1 MGRLWLLV
9 MTNLATVDNTGKITA
24 MANIT
29 VKTADGAKTA
39 VCALTVTAPAEG

>member
-1 MGRLWLLV
+1 MV

-24 MANIT
+24 IKAGKANIT